1 MIRSILMAIA
11 ANFLALG
18 SNVAFA
24 QEQQCRDVTID
35 GAVQRLCR
43 GADGAWRPAPAPSL
57 DSGDVI
63 ASGVIP
69 ASFRGRATY
78 RGPFDAQVT
87 DAPRGRRQGG
97 LGGLLSTAIGGTSR
111 QITGVYTITLNF
123 EPNGIVTGNASGTNL
138 PVDVTLSGTRQGD
151 QCRLTA
157 APGGSTFEG
166 TCTPTLFRGLV
177 TSSPAE
183 TRGRFR
189 ISFDL
194 AASEFVDA
202 AEEAAIRAR
211 AAAEAAERDRVARA
225 EQERTDSAR
234 RARLI
239 SAANG
244 GDIDAMEQLGNAYFR
259 GSAASNTPG
268 GFAIDYVEA
277 RRWFERAASRG
288 SVFAN
293 GKLGAMYGDG
303 LGVSQSEAQA
313 FRYQLA
319 CAQGRPADEG
329 DRAMQAN
336 CMAIVALRYEA
347 ARGVVRNDAEAVR
360 WYRACAAAGD
370 DYCINWMNEHG
381 VR

>member
-35 GAVQRLCR
+35 RAIQRLCR
-43 GADGAWRPAPAPSL
+43 GADGAWRPAPAPSM

-166 TCTPTLFRGLV
+166 TCTPTLFRGLA

-189 ISFDL
+189 INFDL

-225 EQERTDSAR
+225 EQERSDSAI

-239 SAANG
+239 SLANG
-244 GDIDAMEQLGNAYFR
+244 GDVDAMNALGYAYLS
-259 GSAASNTPG
+259 GSTVTGVPG
-268 GFAIDYVEA
+268 GFSIDYAEA
-277 RRWFERAASRG
+277 RRWFERAAAQG

-293 GKLGAMYGDG
+293 GKLTLIYGEG
-303 LGVSQSEAQA
+303 RGVPQNEARTFSYA
-313 FRYQLA
+313 LA
-319 CAQGRPADEG
+319 CAQGRPSSDAERTVHPMCMEYVAHGYYEG
-329 DRAMQAN
+329 S
-336 CMAIVALRYEA
+336 
-347 ARGVVRNDAEAVR
+347 GVVRNEAEAVR
-360 WYRACAAAGD
+360 WYRACAAAGEVE
-370 DYCINWMNEHG
+370 CINWMNEHG